1 MSRKNAAGS
10 SITDL
15 IGMTPAMLPGNE
27 AVVLEYPELGAE
39 TISAGE
45 MVSMSGA
52 FGSRLG
58 ITPCAVDASGFGI
71 WGVACDPA
79 SGSISSHMG
88 VWLASTDVIWE
99 VNVNNAT
106 TSAAAQ
112 TGALILGKKYGL
124 TTLSGMT
131 YCDLAKTSAGTVSC
145 TVVGYNKQ
153 DDIPSFYGKVY
164 VKLFGNKIQ
173 THEYTNISGHGI
185 YNLKP

>member
-10 SITDL
+10 SITNL
-15 IGMTPAMLPGNE
+15 IGMTPAQLPGNE
-27 AVVLEYPELGAE
+27 AVTLEYPELGAE

-58 ITPCAVDASGFGI
+58 ITPCGTDASGYGI

-79 SGSISSHMG
+79 SGSISSYMG
-88 VWLASTDVIWE
+88 VWLASPDVIWE
-99 VNVNNAT
+99 CNVNDTT
-106 TSAAAQ
+106 TSANAQ
-112 TGALILGKKYGL
+112 TGPLNLGKKYGL

-131 YCDLAKTSAGTVSC
+131 YCDLTKTSAAPVSC
-145 TVVGYNKQ
+145 TVVGWNRE

-164 VKLFGNKIQ
+164 VKLMGDKIQ
-173 THEYTNISGHGI
+173 TLVSCSGIH
-185 YNLKP
+185 NLLP

>member
-27 AVVLEYPELGAE
+27 AVILEYPELGAE

-58 ITPCAVDASGFGI
+58 ITPCGTDASGYGI
-71 WGVACDPA
+71 WGVAADPA
-79 SGSISSHMG
+79 SGAISSFMG
-88 VWLASTDVIWE
+88 VWLASSDVIWE

-112 TGALILGKKYGL
+112 TGPLVLGKKYGL

-131 YCDLAKTSAGTVSC
+131 YCDLAKTSAAPVSC
-145 TVVGYNKQ
+145 TVVGWNKQ
-153 DDIPSFYGKVY
+153 DTIPSFYGRVY
-164 VKLFGNKIQ
+164 VKLMGDKIQ
-173 THEYTNISGHGI
+173 TLHSCSGIH
-185 YNLKP
+185 NLLP

>member
-1 MSRKNAAGS
+1 MSRRNAAGS

-27 AVVLEYPELGAE
+27 AVSLEYPELGAE

-45 MVSMSGA
+45 IVSMSGA

-58 ITPCAVDASGFGI
+58 ITPCGTNASGYGI
-71 WGVACDPA
+71 WGVANDRA
-79 SGSISSHMG
+79 SGAISSHVG

-99 VNVNNAT
+99 VNVNHT
-106 TSAAAQ
+106 GTSANAQ
-112 TGALILGKKYGL
+112 TGPLVLGKKYGL

-131 YCDLAKTSAGTVSC
+131 YCDLNKTSGADVAC
-145 TVVGYNKQ
+145 TVVGYNYQ
-153 DDIPSFYGKVY
+153 DDVPSFYGRVY
-164 VKLFGNKIQ
+164 VKILGNRIQ
-173 THEYTNISGHGI
+173 THEYTNVSGHGI

>member
-39 TISAGE
+39 TICAGE
-45 MVSMSGA
+45 IVSMSGA

-58 ITPCAVDASGFGI
+58 ITPCGTDASGYGI
-71 WGVACDPA
+71 WGVACDPS
-79 SGSISSHMG
+79 SGAISSFMG
-88 VWLASTDVIWE
+88 VWLASSDVIWE
-99 VNVNNAT
+99 VNVNDAT

-112 TGALILGKKYGL
+112 TGALVLGKKYGL

-131 YCDLAKTSAGTVSC
+131 YCDLTKTSAIPVSC

-153 DDIPSFYGKVY
+153 DDIPSFYGRVY
-164 VKLFGNKIQ
+164 VKLMGDKIQ
-173 THEYTNISGHGI
+173 TLVSCSGIHNI
-185 YNLKP
+185 LP